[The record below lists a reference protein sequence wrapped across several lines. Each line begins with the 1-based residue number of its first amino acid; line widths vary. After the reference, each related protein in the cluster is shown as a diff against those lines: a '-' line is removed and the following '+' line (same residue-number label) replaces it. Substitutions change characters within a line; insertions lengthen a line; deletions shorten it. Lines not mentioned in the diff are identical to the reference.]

1 MSTPIFYT
9 QKQHFNYK
17 SGDFMN
23 NFLKKIVHDAVMNT
37 DIFTEEITYNG
48 QKIQAVVEIGE
59 NEVSTSPGIMKR
71 SGTAVISGSGFFTL
85 SLADVPDPKRQDQII
100 YNGKKY
106 NVAGIELLDSMS
118 GTVTVKVTSEERG
131 YFGR

>member
-1 MSTPIFYT
+1 M
-9 QKQHFNYK
+9 N
-17 SGDFMN
+17 DFIA
-23 NFLKKIVHDAVMNT
+23 KILNDAVMHT
-37 DIFTEEITYNG
+37 DIFTEEIIYNG

-71 SGTAVISGSGFFTL
+71 AGTVVVSGSGFFTL

-100 YNGKKY
+100 YKGKKY
-106 NVAGIELLDSMS
+106 NVAGIELLDTMS
-118 GTVTVKVTSEERG
+118 GTVTVKVTSGERG

>member
-1 MSTPIFYT
+1 M
-9 QKQHFNYK
+9 N
-17 SGDFMN
+17 DF
-23 NFLKKIVHDAVMNT
+23 FKKILNDAIMHT

-48 QKIQAVVEIGE
+48 QKIQAIVEIGE

-71 SGTAVISGSGFFTL
+71 AGTAVISGSGFFTL

-100 YNGKKY
+100 YNGQKY
-106 NVAGIELLDSMS
+106 NVAGVELLDPMS
-118 GTVTVKVTSEERG
+118 GTVTVKVTTAERG